1 VRTRQESLE
10 FALLGLLEQ
19 GSAHGY
25 ELRKRLVAMY
35 GPFRAIS
42 FSVLYPQLKRMMDF
56 GLIEVSHIP
65 VTSRRSKI
73 LYTITKTGKARLNEL
88 NEDVS
93 PTDWDDD
100 TFEVRFSFF
109 KLTKPSHR
117 LLILEG
123 RKRRLLDKVDL
134 LRSELAR
141 ETRNGANIDSYL
153 VEWRKHSLDALE
165 REIEWLNAMTQT
177 ERETP
182 REANKEDSPIN
193 EQ

>member
-1 VRTRQESLE
+1 MRTRQESLE

-25 ELRKRLVAMY
+25 ELRKRLIAMY

-42 FSVLYPQLKRMMDF
+42 FSVLYPQLKRMMDS
-56 GLIEVSHIP
+56 GHIEVSHIP

-73 LYTITKTGKARLNEL
+73 LYSITKAGKARLQEL

-109 KLTKPSHR
+109 KLTKPSNR

-123 RKRRLLDKVDL
+123 RKRRLLDKADL
-134 LRSELAR
+134 LRAELAR
-141 ETRNGANIDSYL
+141 ESRSGTQSDSYL
-153 VEWRKHSLDALE
+153 VEWRKHSLDSLE

-177 ERETP
+177 ERQTP
-182 REANKEDSPIN
+182 QEVNTENLPVT
-193 EQ
+193 E

>member
-1 VRTRQESLE
+1 MRTRQESLE

-42 FSVLYPQLKRMMDF
+42 FSVLYPQLKRMMDQE
-56 GLIEVSHIP
+56 LIEVSHIP

-73 LYTITKTGKARLNEL
+73 LYSITKQGRARLIEL

-109 KLTKPSHR
+109 KLTKPANR
-117 LLILEG
+117 VLILEG
-123 RKRRLLDKVDL
+123 RKRRLLDKADA
-134 LRSELAR
+134 LRAELAR
-141 ETRNGANIDSYL
+141 EARNGSQSDSYL
-153 VEWRKHSLDALE
+153 VEWRKHSLESLE
-165 REIEWLNAMTQT
+165 REIEWLGIMTQS
-177 ERETP
+177 EREIP
-182 REANKEDSPIN
+182 KEAS
-193 EQ
+193 

>member
-1 VRTRQESLE
+1 MRTRQESLE

-25 ELRKRLVAMY
+25 ELRKRLIAMY

-42 FSVLYPQLKRMMDF
+42 FSVLYPQLKRMMDS

-73 LYTITKTGKARLNEL
+73 LYSITKSGTARLQEL

-109 KLTKPSHR
+109 KLTKPANR

-123 RKRRLLDKVDL
+123 RKRRLLDKADL
-134 LRSELAR
+134 LRAELAR
-141 ETRNGANIDSYL
+141 ESRSGAQSDSYL
-153 VEWRKHSLDALE
+153 VEWRRHSLDSLE

-177 ERETP
+177 EREAP
-182 REANKEDSPIN
+182 SQSHLGHSPTS
-193 EQ
+193 E